1 MPAKMH
7 PKYKFRVRTAADLKE
22 LDAHGTP
29 LFPCAC
35 YDGAVKDYFTGQ
47 IPWHWHEELELFL
60 VTEGKARVQLDTGS
74 VVLNSGECILL
85 NTNAMHSI
93 RQAPQHPLPLSLH
106 GVPSRLDRRPA
117 RGGSSTSGMCC
128 RCSIAPP
135 CALSCF
141 PPNGTLA
148 SGVLRAFSR
157 GFSRLRGRGYSGFE
171 FRVRDALS
179 RLWRRLVENFRRTT
193 SSFYRGGHSGQAA
206 RLKAM
211 LDYIHAHYSEHITLP
226 DIAAAAN
233 ISERECCRCFEKT
246 IGMAPVAYVVN
257 YRICAAAVMLEETD
271 LPITTVAERAGFN
284 SPSYFSKVFRR
295 QLNCSPKEYRD
306 RSQTIC

>member
-93 RQAPQHPLPLSLH
+93 RQAPRTLCRFRSMVFHPALI
-106 GVPSRLDRRPA
+106 GGRP
-117 RGGSSTSGMCC
+117 RGSSTSGMCC

-141 PPNGTLA
+141 PPWYLG
-148 SGVLRAFSR
+148 
-157 GFSRLRGRGYSGFE
+157 
-171 FRVRDALS
+171 
-179 RLWRRLVENFRRTT
+179 
-193 SSFYRGGHSGQAA
+193 
-206 RLKAM
+206 K
-211 LDYIHAHYSEHITLP
+211 
-226 DIAAAAN
+226 
-233 ISERECCRCFEKT
+233 RC
-246 IGMAPVAYVVN
+246 A
-257 YRICAAAVMLEETD
+257 
-271 LPITTVAERAGFN
+271 
-284 SPSYFSKVFRR
+284 
-295 QLNCSPKEYRD
+295 
-306 RSQTIC
+306 

>member
-93 RQAPQHPLPLSLH
+93 RQAPRTRCRFRSMVFHPALIGGRPEGVIHQRYVLPVLNCAALRFIVFSPM
-106 GVPSRLDRRPA
+106 VPWQAVCLEHFQEA
-117 RGGSSTSGMCC
+117 FHACEAGG
-128 RCSIAPP
+128 
-135 CALSCF
+135 F
-141 PPNGTLA
+141 
-148 SGVLRAFSR
+148 
-157 GFSRLRGRGYSGFE
+157 GFE

-179 RLWRRLVENFRRTT
+179 RLWRRLVENLQDDLI
-193 SSFYRGGHSGQAA
+193 FYRGGDSGQAA

-271 LPITTVAERAGFN
+271 LPVTTVAERAGFN